1 MNGFRKVEYLNITKQ
16 MYKDKERFKEHIQ
29 INNLLKKIKRA
40 VLRLKHKDVEVKVDV
55 KKILTAELVL
65 LLQQLIK
72 VSVVLIKALVAM

>member
-55 KKILTAELVL
+55 KRILTAELVL

>member
-1 MNGFRKVEYLNITKQ
+1 MNGFRKVEYLNIMKQ

-40 VLRLKHKDVEVKVDV
+40 VPHLKHKDVEVKEDV
-55 KKILTAELVL
+55 KRILTAELVL

-72 VSVVLIKALVAM
+72 VLVVLIKAPVAM